1 MVVRAAPRGVKP
13 TWGGF
18 VPQHLGFE
26 VCQRIRRVISEEVRY
41 PYVDDAAM
49 QHITEKREELGDLLR
64 RPGAAVQMDGAIARW
79 WTFAGGRINHTLK
92 YGFEVAAGWK
102 VFADNFQLR
111 IEGDGINHE
120 TVRRAIGQMAAA
132 GFWEDPTVRR
142 TVLGRLPGYRLS
154 KFQRCLPEGFALE
167 VVERYLLDVEGT
179 ARWLQGFG
187 AGSDA

>member
-1 MVVRAAPRGVKP
+1 M
-13 TWGGF
+13 
-18 VPQHLGFE
+18 
-26 VCQRIRRVISEEVRY
+26 
-41 PYVDDAAM
+41 
-49 QHITEKREELGDLLR
+49 
-64 RPGAAVQMDGAIARW
+64 
-79 WTFAGGRINHTLK
+79 
-92 YGFEVAAGWK
+92 AAGWK